1 MMAEMDRDSAGVV
14 EGADILLRTCGRLAA
29 GERVAIVCDPGT
41 RTVADIVARQ
51 ATLVTSDVHLVEV
64 PAFGMHG
71 QEPPDAAAAEM
82 RESALCLGLTA
93 KSMIHTAAR
102 KNASLAGARY
112 LSLPDYSV
120 DLLADGSLRAD
131 FVARGV
137 IGKRIADAYTSGT
150 EVTVSSAIGTKITM
164 RIDGR
169 VGSSAPGYVA
179 EPGATSSPPTIES
192 YVSPIE
198 SSAAGVVVVDGSIPF
213 PTLGLIRRPITLVV
227 EGGRVVDVQ
236 GPDAETV
243 AELRRVFAGPGSDK
257 AYVLAECAVGLN
269 DRARLSGIMLTDEGT
284 AGTMHFG
291 FGSNATIG
299 GVNEVPF
306 HLDTVLRGPSMWI
319 DGRLVVERGEVRI

>member
-1 MMAEMDRDSAGVV
+1 MIGAMNDKSAPVV

-29 GERVAIVCDPGT
+29 GERVAIICDSET
-41 RTVADIVARQ
+41 RAVADVVASR
-51 ATLVTSDVHLVEV
+51 AKLLTTDVHLVEV
-64 PAFGMHG
+64 PPFEMHG
-71 QEPPDAAAAEM
+71 QEPPADAAEQM
-82 RESALCLGLTA
+82 RGAALCLGLTA

-102 KNASLAGARY
+102 KAASLGGTRY
-112 LSLPDYSV
+112 LSLPDYSLG
-120 DLLADGSLRAD
+120 LLADDSLRAD
-131 FVARGV
+131 FAARGV
-137 IGKRIADAYTSGT
+137 IGKRIAEAYTAGS
-150 EVTVSSAIGTKITM
+150 EIKVTSPIGTDIAM

-169 VGSSAPGYVA
+169 IGNSAPGYVA

-198 SSAAGVVVVDGSIPF
+198 ASSEGEVVVDGSIPF
-213 PTLGLIRRPITLVV
+213 PTLGLIREPIRLII
-227 EGGRVVDVQ
+227 EAGRVVDVR
-236 GPDAETV
+236 GSDAKTV

-269 DRARLSGIMLTDEGT
+269 DRASLSGIMLTDEGT

-306 HLDTVLRGPSMWI
+306 HLDAVLRGPSMWI
-319 DGRLVVERGEVRI
+319 DGRLVVEHGEVRV